1 MGTPT
6 TEAFPPVF
14 PHPLQPTSKSYSPAL
29 LVQLGS
35 LDPTSHPSPS
45 GPLLHEHSRPLGLR
59 TGCALCPQL
68 LCQLILW
75 ACAPPP
81 PRPSSSQVTCWGAEG
96 RRPGP
101 ACFNGS
107 PRPLPR
113 HRGSA
118 WRPATRP
125 PLPGSPDTF
134 HGVTSCCSSSSH
146 EQGQTSP
153 SFTAVSLVLRA
164 VCGTLE
170 ALGKVPRRVPLPM
183 AAGAPRRPLP
193 PSPPGSL
200 STFCHPRG
208 SPPPTDK
215 IQPLTPAHQTQ
226 EGPEDQRKKTGSGEA
241 GQPHPRRHCPVK

>member
-81 PRPSSSQVTCWGAEG
+81 PGRQARRSPAGGLKGDGLAQPALTAAPALCPGTGAQLGG
-96 RRPGP
+96 RRHDPLCLAHLTRFTASPP
-101 ACFNGS
+101 AVAAAPTSRDRLVPHS
-107 PRPLPR
+107 PPCLWCSEQCVARWRPLAKFPDGCLCR
-113 HRGSA
+113 WPPEPLADPCLPPHPAASA
-118 WRPATRP
+118 P
-125 PLPGSPDTF
+125 S
-134 HGVTSCCSSSSH
+134 VT
-146 EQGQTSP
+146 P
-153 SFTAVSLVLRA
+153 
-164 VCGTLE
+164 
-170 ALGKVPRRVPLPM
+170 
-183 AAGAPRRPLP
+183 GAPHRLQIK
-193 PSPPGSL
+193 SNL
-200 STFCHPRG
+200 
-208 SPPPTDK
+208 
-215 IQPLTPAHQTQ
+215 
-226 EGPEDQRKKTGSGEA
+226 
-241 GQPHPRRHCPVK
+241 